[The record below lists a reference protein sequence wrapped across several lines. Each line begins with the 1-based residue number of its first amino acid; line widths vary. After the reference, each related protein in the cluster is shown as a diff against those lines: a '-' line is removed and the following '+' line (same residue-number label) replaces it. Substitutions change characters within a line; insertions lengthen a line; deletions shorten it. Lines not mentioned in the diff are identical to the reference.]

1 MSNNRTKYAY
11 LNICVWNYGKTM
23 KVVWEISLISFM
35 LFGGTGDDDDDDDD
49 ELFLWYGWPTG
60 DDTE

>member
-1 MSNNRTKYAY
+1 M
-11 LNICVWNYGKTM
+11 CVWNYGKIM

-49 ELFLWYGWPTG
+49 DDEEFFLWYGWPTG